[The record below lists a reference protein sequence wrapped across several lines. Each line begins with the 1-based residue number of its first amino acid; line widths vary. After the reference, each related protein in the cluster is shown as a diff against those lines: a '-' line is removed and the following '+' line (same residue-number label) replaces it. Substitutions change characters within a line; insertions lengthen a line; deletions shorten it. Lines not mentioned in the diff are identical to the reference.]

1 MVSAKKL
8 HMSSKY
14 LLYSLIIF
22 LSTECIGQNVKLAG
36 RVVNDKTKLA
46 IPYASGFLVHQKKYF
61 DANDNGQ
68 YSILADQSDSVSF
81 ACIGFQSRLFSVQEL
96 ISANQISL
104 QESVNTLEEVV
115 VRKEVAERVGIV
127 NEKQTTSFVGSAN
140 NNYYEIVSL
149 IKIADTSKRG
159 VIKNVL
165 FKQKRFD
172 ADRPMRLHLYDVN
185 ENGYPGVELLNRDV
199 IINKDN
205 FNKGYLTIDVGD
217 QNIVINGKAFFVGL
231 EWITPVNTEIRK
243 RGFIP
248 DTGIGETTKLSSI
261 YSYHRSIKISN
272 EWYTYYENGIE
283 VSPGVMEMFGG
294 KDPRQRGNPRNM
306 LASVDVIFF

>member
-1 MVSAKKL
+1 
-8 HMSSKY
+8 MSSKY

-36 RVVNDKTKLA
+36 RVINDKTKLA

-68 YSILADQSDSVSF
+68 YSILADQSDSVGFS
-81 ACIGFQSRLFSVQEL
+81 CIGFQSRLFSVQEL

-115 VRKEVAERVGIV
+115 VRSAVAERIGIV
-127 NEKQTTSFVGSAN
+127 NEKQTTSHLGAS
-140 NNYYEIVSL
+140 YDSKYQIVTL

-172 ADRPMRLHLYDVN
+172 ADRPMRLHIYDVN

-205 FNKGYLTIDVGD
+205 FKKGYLTIDVRE
-217 QNIVINGKAFFVGL
+217 QNILVNGKAFFVGVQ
-231 EWITPVNTEIRK
+231 WITPYNNVNDK
-243 RGFIP
+243 GFFSSS
-248 DTGIGETTKLSSI
+248 GIGETTKLTSV
-261 YSYHRSIKISN
+261 YSYHN
-272 EWYTYYENGIE
+272 FTGNPGEWFTIYEHGRVLSSGE
-283 VSPGVMEMFGG
+283 VENWGG
-294 KDPRQRGNPRNM
+294 KDAKTMGNPVNM

>member
-1 MVSAKKL
+1 
-8 HMSSKY
+8 MSSKY

-36 RVVNDKTKLA
+36 RVINDKTKLA

-68 YSILADQSDSVSF
+68 YSILADQSDSVGFS
-81 ACIGFQSRLFSVQEL
+81 CIGFQSRLFSVQEL
-96 ISANQISL
+96 ISVNQISL

-115 VRKEVAERVGIV
+115 VRSAVAERIGIV
-127 NEKQTTSFVGSAN
+127 NEKQTTSHLGAS
-140 NNYYEIVSL
+140 YDSKYQIVTL

-172 ADRPMRLHLYDVN
+172 ADRPMRLHIYDVN

-205 FNKGYLTIDVGD
+205 FKKGYLTIDVRE
-217 QNIVINGKAFFVGL
+217 QNILVNGKAFFVGVQ
-231 EWITPVNTEIRK
+231 WITPCNNVNDK
-243 RGFIP
+243 GFFSSS
-248 DTGIGETTKLSSI
+248 GIGETTKLTSV
-261 YSYHRSIKISN
+261 YSYHN
-272 EWYTYYENGIE
+272 FTGNPGEWFTFYEHGRVLSSGE
-283 VSPGVMEMFGG
+283 VENWGG
-294 KDPRQRGNPRNM
+294 KDSKTMGNPVNM

>member
-1 MVSAKKL
+1 
-8 HMSSKY
+8 MSSKY

-36 RVVNDKTKLA
+36 RVINDKTKLA

-68 YSILADQSDSVSF
+68 YSILADQSDSVGFS
-81 ACIGFQSRLFSVQEL
+81 CIGFQSRLFSVKEL

-115 VRKEVAERVGIV
+115 VRSAVAERIGIV
-127 NEKQTTSFVGSAN
+127 NEKQTTSHVGAS
-140 NNYYEIVSL
+140 YDSKYQIVTL

-172 ADRPMRLHLYDVN
+172 ADRPMRLHIYDVN

-205 FNKGYLTIDVGD
+205 FKKGYLTIDVRE
-217 QNIVINGKAFFVGL
+217 QNILVNGKAFFVGVQ
-231 EWITPVNTEIRK
+231 WITPYNNVNDK
-243 RGFIP
+243 GFFSSS
-248 DTGIGETTKLSSI
+248 GIGETTKLTSV
-261 YSYHRSIKISN
+261 YSYHN
-272 EWYTYYENGIE
+272 FTGNPGEWFTFYEHGRVLSSGE
-283 VSPGVMEMFGG
+283 VENWGG
-294 KDPRQRGNPRNM
+294 KDSKTMGNPVNM

>member
-1 MVSAKKL
+1 
-8 HMSSKY
+8 MSSKY

-36 RVVNDKTKLA
+36 SVVNDKTKLA
-46 IPYASGFLVHQKKYF
+46 IPYASGFLMREKKYF
-61 DANDNGQ
+61 DANENGQ

-81 ACIGFQSRLFSVQEL
+81 SCIGFQSRLFSVQEL

-115 VRKEVAERVGIV
+115 VRSAVAERIGIV
-127 NEKQTTSFVGSAN
+127 NEKQTTSFAGSTA
-140 NNYYEIVSL
+140 NNYYEIVTL
-149 IKIADTSKRG
+149 IKFADT
-159 VIKNVL
+159 IKGGLITNVL

-172 ADRPMRLHLYDVN
+172 ADRPMRLHIYDVN

-199 IINKDN
+199 LINKDN
-205 FNKGYLTIDVGD
+205 FNKGYLTIDVRE
-217 QNIVINGKAFFVGL
+217 QNIVINGKVFFVGVQ
-231 EWITPVNTEIRK
+231 WITPANKEIRK
-243 RGFIP
+243 VGFNP
-248 DTGIGETTKLSSI
+248 DTSIGETTKLTSI
-261 YSYHRSIKISN
+261 YSYHRSMEISN
-272 EWYTYYENGIE
+272 GWYTYYENGIE

-294 KDPRQRGNPRNM
+294 KDPKQRGNPRNM

>member
-1 MVSAKKL
+1 
-8 HMSSKY
+8 MSSKY

-36 RVVNDKTKLA
+36 RVINDKTKLA

-68 YSILADQSDSVSF
+68 YSILADQSDSVGFS
-81 ACIGFQSRLFSVQEL
+81 CIGFQSRLFSVQEL
-96 ISANQISL
+96 ILANQISL

-115 VRKEVAERVGIV
+115 VRSAVAERIGIV
-127 NEKQTTSFVGSAN
+127 NEKQTTSHLGAS
-140 NNYYEIVSL
+140 YDSKYQIVTL
-149 IKIADTSKRG
+149 IKISDTIKRG

-172 ADRPMRLHLYDVN
+172 ADRPMRLHIYDVN

-199 IINKDN
+199 IINNDN
-205 FNKGYLTIDVGD
+205 FKKGYLIIDVRD
-217 QNIVINGKAFFVGL
+217 QNILVNGKAFFVGVQ
-231 EWITPVNTEIRK
+231 WITPYNNINVK
-243 RGFIP
+243 GFFSSS
-248 DTGIGETTKLSSI
+248 GIGETTKLTSV
-261 YSYHRSIKISN
+261 YSYHN
-272 EWYTYYENGIE
+272 FTGNPGEWFTFYEHGKVLSSGE
-283 VSPGVMEMFGG
+283 VEKWGG
-294 KDPRQRGNPRNM
+294 KDSKTMGNPVNM

>member
-1 MVSAKKL
+1 
-8 HMSSKY
+8 MSSKY
-14 LLYSLIIF
+14 LLYSFIIF
-22 LSTECIGQNVKLAG
+22 LSTECTGQNLKLAG

-61 DANDNGQ
+61 DANENGQ

-81 ACIGFQSRLFSVQEL
+81 ACIGFQSRLFSVKEL

-115 VRKEVAERVGIV
+115 VRSAVAERIGIV
-127 NEKQTTSFVGSAN
+127 NEKQTTSHKGAS
-140 NNYYEIVSL
+140 YDSKYQIVTL

-172 ADRPMRLHLYDVN
+172 SDRPMRLHIYDVN

-205 FNKGYLTIDVGD
+205 FKKGYLTIDVRE
-217 QNIVINGKAFFVGL
+217 QNILVNGKAFFVGVQ
-231 EWITPVNTEIRK
+231 WITPYNNVNDK
-243 RGFIP
+243 GFFSSS
-248 DTGIGETTKLSSI
+248 GIGETTKLTSV
-261 YSYHRSIKISN
+261 YSYHN
-272 EWYTYYENGIE
+272 FTGNPGEWFTFYEHGIVLSSGE
-283 VSPGVMEMFGG
+283 VENWGG
-294 KDPRQRGNPRNM
+294 KDSKTMGNPVNM

>member
-1 MVSAKKL
+1 
-8 HMSSKY
+8 MSSKY

-46 IPYASGFLVHQKKYF
+46 IPYASGFLMREKKYF
-61 DANDNGQ
+61 DANENGQ

-81 ACIGFQSRLFSVQEL
+81 SCIGFQSRLFSVQEL

-115 VRKEVAERVGIV
+115 VRSVVAERIGIV
-127 NEKQTTSFVGSAN
+127 NEKQTTSFAGSTA
-140 NNYYEIVSL
+140 NNYYEIVTL
-149 IKIADTSKRG
+149 IKFADT
-159 VIKNVL
+159 IKGGLITNVL

-172 ADRPMRLHLYDVN
+172 ADRPMRLHIYDVN

-199 IINKDN
+199 LINKDN
-205 FNKGYLTIDVGD
+205 FNKGYLTIDVRE
-217 QNIVINGKAFFVGL
+217 QNIVINGKVFFVGVQ
-231 EWITPVNTEIRK
+231 WITPYNNVNVK
-243 RGFIP
+243 GFFSSS
-248 DTGIGETTKLSSI
+248 GIGETTKLTSV
-261 YSYHRSIKISN
+261 YSYHN
-272 EWYTYYENGIE
+272 FTGNPGEWFTFYEHGRVLSSGE
-283 VSPGVMEMFGG
+283 VEKWGG
-294 KDPRQRGNPRNM
+294 KDSKIMGNPVNM

>member
-1 MVSAKKL
+1 
-8 HMSSKY
+8 MSSKY

-36 RVVNDKTKLA
+36 RVINDKTKLA

-68 YSILADQSDSVSF
+68 YSILADQSDSVGFS
-81 ACIGFQSRLFSVQEL
+81 CIGFQSRLFSVKEL

-115 VRKEVAERVGIV
+115 VRSAVAERIGIV
-127 NEKQTTSFVGSAN
+127 NEKQTTSHVGAS
-140 NNYYEIVSL
+140 YDSKYQIVTL
-149 IKIADTSKRG
+149 VKIADTSKRG

-172 ADRPMRLHLYDVN
+172 ADRPMRLHIYDVN

-205 FNKGYLTIDVGD
+205 FKKGYLTIDVRE
-217 QNIVINGKAFFVGL
+217 QNILVNGKAFFVGVQ
-231 EWITPVNTEIRK
+231 WITPYNNVNDK
-243 RGFIP
+243 GFFSSS
-248 DTGIGETTKLSSI
+248 GIGETTKLTSV
-261 YSYHRSIKISN
+261 YSYHN
-272 EWYTYYENGIE
+272 FTGNPGEWFTFYEHGRVLSSGE
-283 VSPGVMEMFGG
+283 VENWGG
-294 KDPRQRGNPRNM
+294 KDSKTMGNPVNM

>member
-1 MVSAKKL
+1 
-8 HMSSKY
+8 MSSKY

-36 RVVNDKTKLA
+36 RVINDKTKLA
-46 IPYASGFLVHQKKYF
+46 IPYASGFLMHQKKYF

-68 YSILADQSDSVSF
+68 YSILADQSDSVGFS
-81 ACIGFQSRLFSVQEL
+81 CIGFQSRLFSVQEL

-115 VRKEVAERVGIV
+115 VRSAVAERIGIV
-127 NEKQTTSFVGSAN
+127 NEKQTTSHLGAS
-140 NNYYEIVSL
+140 YDSKYQIVTL

-172 ADRPMRLHLYDVN
+172 ADRPMRLHIYDVN
-185 ENGYPGVELLNRDV
+185 EKGYPGVELLNRDV

-205 FNKGYLTIDVGD
+205 FKKGYLTIDVRE
-217 QNIVINGKAFFVGL
+217 QNILVNGKAFFVGVQ
-231 EWITPVNTEIRK
+231 WITPSNNENDK
-243 RGFIP
+243 GFFSSS
-248 DTGIGETTKLSSI
+248 GIGETTKLTSV
-261 YSYHRSIKISN
+261 YSYHN
-272 EWYTYYENGIE
+272 FTGNPGEWFTFYEHGIVLSSGKVE
-283 VSPGVMEMFGG
+283 NLGG
-294 KDPRQRGNPRNM
+294 KDAKTMGNPRNM

>member
-1 MVSAKKL
+1 
-8 HMSSKY
+8 MSSKY

-22 LSTECIGQNVKLAG
+22 LSTECTGQNVKLAG

-46 IPYASGFLVHQKKYF
+46 IPYASGFLVRQKKYF
-61 DANDNGQ
+61 DADENGQ
-68 YSILADQSDSVSF
+68 YFILANRFDSVSF

-115 VRKEVAERVGIV
+115 VRSAVAERIGIV
-127 NEKQTTSFVGSAN
+127 NEKQTTSHKGAS
-140 NNYYEIVSL
+140 YDSKYQIVTL
-149 IKIADTSKRG
+149 VKIADTIKRG

-172 ADRPMRLHLYDVN
+172 ADRPMRLHIYDVN

-205 FNKGYLTIDVGD
+205 FKKGYLTIDVRE
-217 QNIVINGKAFFVGL
+217 QNILVNGKAFFVGVQ
-231 EWITPVNTEIRK
+231 WITPYNNVNVK
-243 RGFIP
+243 GFFSSS
-248 DTGIGETTKLSSI
+248 GIGETTKLTSV
-261 YSYHRSIKISN
+261 YSYHN
-272 EWYTYYENGIE
+272 FTGNPGEWFTFYEHGRVLSSGE
-283 VSPGVMEMFGG
+283 VENWGG
-294 KDPRQRGNPRNM
+294 KDSKTMGNPRNM